1 MKPIERVN
9 RVMSRRRALSESLRE
24 IERYRNVL
32 IVLICLSMNLRLRAY
47 DANTAAF
54 AIDLAQGP
62 A

>member
-1 MKPIERVN
+1 M
-9 RVMSRRRALSESLRE
+9 MSRRRALSESLRE

-54 AIDLAQGP
+54 AIDQAQGP